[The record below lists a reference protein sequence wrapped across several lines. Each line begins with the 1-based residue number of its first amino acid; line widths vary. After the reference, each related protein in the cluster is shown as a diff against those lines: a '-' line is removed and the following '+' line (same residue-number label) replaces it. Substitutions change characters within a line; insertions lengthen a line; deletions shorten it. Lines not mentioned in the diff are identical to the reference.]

1 MGNFRIII
9 DAVGGHGCSR
19 EFKDGEKFPGCGRL
33 DCPDCVTAEF
43 VQRLKL
49 SQSSIQS
56 AKLIH
61 WPGQESSV
69 EDEFIVDAYGAYAPR
84 IRHGNF

>member
-1 MGNFRIII
+1 MGNFRIVI
-9 DAVGGHGCSR
+9 DAVGAHGCSR
-19 EFKDGEKFPGCGRL
+19 ASKDGEKFSGCGRL

-43 VQRLKL
+43 IQRLKL

-61 WPGQESSV
+61 WPEEPGTV
-69 EDEFIVDAYGAYAPR
+69 EDEFVLDTYGPFAHR